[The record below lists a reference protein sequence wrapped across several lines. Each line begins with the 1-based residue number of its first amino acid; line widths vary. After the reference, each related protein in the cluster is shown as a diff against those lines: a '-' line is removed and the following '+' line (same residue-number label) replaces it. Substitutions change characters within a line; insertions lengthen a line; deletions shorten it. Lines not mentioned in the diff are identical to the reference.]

1 MKGAADPVSFPWNV
15 SVFPFGSKYR
25 KKTRCLPDSLAWKL
39 LELSEVKTEGKK
51 LHLLPSQRKW
61 SCAPSASTSWTHT
74 QGQASHT
81 WWCCASARH
90 QHHGLMKREA
100 IIPPLPSTAW
110 PSWGVP
116 QVHGL
121 HIPSHPLP
129 GGDAMELPLRQGLSS
144 SPPSQAGLG
153 GSPQNKGLGN
163 PAWVITI
170 SRIWL
175 LTDEWAQQL
184 TVVCCV
190 ALPSQTP
197 SNKTRH
203 LFSPGEEQQSCLSL
217 GIDSALKVE
226 PEHMAPL

>member
-25 KKTRCLPDSLAWKL
+25 KKNPLFARQPSLEAVRVVWGEDRRKEKPDLHEESHRCMAFTFPLTHCLGVTP
-39 LELSEVKTEGKK
+39 
-51 LHLLPSQRKW
+51 W
-61 SCAPSASTSWTHT
+61 SCPWGRVWAAAHLPR
-74 QGQASHT
+74 QALV
-81 WWCCASARH
+81 AA
-90 QHHGLMKREA
+90 
-100 IIPPLPSTAW
+100 
-110 PSWGVP
+110 
-116 QVHGL
+116 
-121 HIPSHPLP
+121 
-129 GGDAMELPLRQGLSS
+129 LRTK
-144 SPPSQAGLG
+144 AY
-153 GSPQNKGLGN
+153 